1 MCVFLTFR
9 LWMSICLLTALT
21 GCYTQLRPPSS
32 FLRSSPDTSVS
43 QDPIPSQQDMVSSRV
58 WVIHSPRYQP
68 YRALDCS
75 FYDPYDG
82 RWVNRVRA
90 RVLYDPFWF
99 DTWGYGNQIVV
110 IRPRWQYPGRIY
122 QTPPVYIQAVP
133 EVVPEISKRPR
144 IRRVGFGAEEVGS
157 SRGRVGSQTG
167 TTESKAAV
175 QEPKSS
181 GEVKSKKQSD
191 PAPPK
196 PNQKKEEDKKE
207 KRQEKRQ
214 KRRRRGG
221 MS

>member
-1 MCVFLTFR
+1 
-9 LWMSICLLTALT
+9 
-21 GCYTQLRPPSS
+21 
-32 FLRSSPDTSVS
+32 
-43 QDPIPSQQDMVSSRV
+43 QDMVFPPRV
-58 WVIHSPRYQP
+58 RVIPYPHYQP
-68 YRALDCS
+68 YRALDYL

-82 RWVNRVRA
+82 RWINRVRA
-90 RVLYDPFWF
+90 HVLYDPFWF
-99 DTWGYGNQIVV
+99 DTWGYGGQIVV

-133 EVVPEISKRPR
+133 EIGPEVSKRPR
-144 IRRVGFGAEEVGS
+144 IRRVGFGAEDVGS

-167 TTESKAAV
+167 KTESKASV
-175 QEPKSS
+175 QVEPKSS

-196 PNQKKEEDKKE
+196 PKVNKKKEEDKGE